1 MKLLKVDTL
10 EAALDKLEA
19 AMVSGGTHGAGG
31 IHGAGTP
38 KTEMV
43 PVLHALGRIAA
54 EDVLCGEDIPGFDR
68 STMDGYAVVARDTQG
83 AGETMPTFL
92 DLEGEVEMG
101 KEPEFSLKSGQCAY
115 VPTGGMLP
123 QGADA
128 VAMVE
133 YCQPFGTDKVAV
145 YSPLSSGHNMV
156 HAGDDVGSGEVL
168 VSRGRRIRPSDMG
181 LLSAAGKTEIKVYKP
196 WKIYII
202 STGDEI
208 VPPETMPL
216 PGQVRDVNS
225 AGLLGEALS
234 WGFDVAGLEVV
245 WDSQEVLTDK
255 VCSAM
260 KECDV
265 VIISGGS
272 SQGKKDATET
282 VIDNLTSSGAFTH
295 GLAVKPGKPTI
306 IGFDEPTECAVIGL
320 PGHPVAALL
329 LFRLIVGEI
338 WKRLTGMAEIEKEIA
353 VDAVMASNIA
363 ASPGRKTFQLVTLDY
378 EHADTETGLPQVV
391 PVLGKSGLIRTMSAA
406 EGYVVM
412 DVNDE
417 GLSRG
422 ERVKVHM
429 FLSIH
434 SGEIFKM

>member
-10 EAALDKLEA
+10 EAALDKLEE
-19 AMVSGGTHGAGG
+19 AMKSGEAGG
-31 IHGAGTP
+31 IYGTGTP

-43 PVLHALGRIAA
+43 PVLQALGRIAA
-54 EDVLCGEDIPGFDR
+54 EDVLCSEDIPGFDR

-83 AGETMPTFL
+83 AGESMPTFL
-92 DLEGEVEMG
+92 QLAGEVEMG
-101 KEPEFSLKSGQCAY
+101 HAPQFELSSGQCAY

-123 QGADA
+123 HGADA

-156 HAGDDVGSGEVL
+156 HAGDDVSSGEVL

-225 AGLLGEALS
+225 AGLLGEALAC
-234 WGFDVAGLEVV
+234 GFNVAGLEVV
-245 WDSQEVLTDK
+245 WDSQTVLTDK
-255 VCSAM
+255 ARSAM

-265 VIISGGS
+265 VVISGGS
-272 SQGKKDATET
+272 SQGKKDATEA
-282 VIDNLTSSGAFTH
+282 VIDSLTSSGAFTH

-306 IGFDEPTECAVIGL
+306 IGFDEPTKCALIGL

-378 EHADTETGLPQVV
+378 ENIDIETCLPQAV
-391 PVLGKSGLIRTMSAA
+391 PVLGKSGLIRTMSTAD
-406 EGYVVM
+406 GYIVM

-429 FLSIH
+429 L
-434 SGEIFKM
+434 

>member
-10 EAALDKLEA
+10 EAALDKLEN
-19 AMVSGGTHGAGG
+19 AMRSGEAGGVYGAGM
-31 IHGAGTP
+31 P
-38 KTEMV
+38 ETEWV
-43 PVLHALGRIAA
+43 PVLKALDRIAA
-54 EDVLCGEDIPGFDR
+54 EDVLCSEDLPGFDR

-83 AGETMPTFL
+83 AGESIPVFL
-92 DLEGEVEMG
+92 DMVGEVEMG
-101 KEPEFSLKSGQCAY
+101 QLPEFTLSSGQCAY
-115 VPTGGMLP
+115 VPTGGLLP
-123 QGADA
+123 HGTDA

-133 YCQPFGTDKVAV
+133 YCQPFGADKIAV

-156 HAGDDVGSGEVL
+156 HAGDDVRCGDSL
-168 VSRGRRIRPSDMG
+168 MQRGRRIRPSDMG

-208 VPPETMPL
+208 VPPEAMPS

-225 AGLLGEALS
+225 AGLMGEALS
-234 WGFDVAGLEVV
+234 QGFDVAGLEVV
-245 WDSQEVLTDK
+245 CDSQAVLTDK
-255 VCSAM
+255 VRSAM

-265 VIISGGS
+265 VVISGGS
-272 SQGKKDATET
+272 SQGKKDVTEA
-282 VIDNLTSSGAFTH
+282 VIDSLTSSGAFTH

-329 LFRLIVGEI
+329 LFRLIVGGI

-406 EGYVVM
+406 DGYVVM

-417 GLSRG
+417 GLCRG
-422 ERVKVHM
+422 ERVKVH
-429 FLSIH
+429 LLVR
-434 SGEIFKM
+434 

>member
-19 AMVSGGTHGAGG
+19 AMRTGGAGE
-31 IHGAGTP
+31 P
-38 KTEMV
+38 ETEFV
-43 PVLHALGRIAA
+43 PVLKALDRIAA
-54 EDVLCGEDIPGFDR
+54 EDVLCSEDIPGFDR
-68 STMDGYAVVARDTQG
+68 STMDGYAVVSRDTQG
-83 AGETMPTFL
+83 AGETMPAFL
-92 DLEGEVEMG
+92 DLAGEVEMG
-101 KEPEFSLKSGQCAY
+101 QSPKCELKSGQCAY

-123 QGADA
+123 KGSDA

-145 YSPLSSGHNMV
+145 YSPLSPGHNMV
-156 HAGDDVGSGEVL
+156 HAGDDVSCGQVL
-168 VSRGRRIRPSDMG
+168 VRRGRRIRPSDMG

-208 VPPETMPL
+208 VPPEAMPA

-234 WGFDVAGLEVV
+234 WGFDIAGLEVV
-245 WDSQEVLTDK
+245 CDSQDVLTDK
-255 VCSAM
+255 VRSAM
-260 KECDV
+260 KKCDV
-265 VIISGGS
+265 VAISGGS

-329 LFRLIVGEI
+329 LFRLIVAGI
-338 WKRLTGMAEIEKEIA
+338 WKRLTGSAEAEKEVA
-353 VDAVMASNIA
+353 ADAVMASNIA

-378 EHADTETGLPQVV
+378 EHADTETGLPQAV
-391 PVLGKSGLIRTMSAA
+391 PVLGKSGLIRTLSAA
-406 EGYVVM
+406 DGYIVM

-417 GLSRG
+417 GLCRG
-422 ERVKVHM
+422 ERVKVHLLM
-429 FLSIH
+429 R
-434 SGEIFKM
+434 

>member
-10 EAALDKLEA
+10 EASLDKLEA
-19 AMVSGGTHGAGG
+19 AMKAGG
-31 IHGAGTP
+31 KGIP
-38 KTEMV
+38 ETEYV
-43 PVLHALGRIAA
+43 PVIASLGRTAA
-54 EDVLCGEDIPGFDR
+54 EDVLCGENIPGFDR
-68 STMDGYAVVARDTQG
+68 STMDGYAVVSRDTQG
-83 AGETMPTFL
+83 AGETMPAFL
-92 DLEGEVEMG
+92 DLAGEVEMG
-101 KEPEFSLKSGQCAY
+101 QSPKCELKSGQCAY

-123 QGADA
+123 KGSDA

-145 YSPLSSGHNMV
+145 YSPLSPGHNMV
-156 HAGDDVGSGEVL
+156 HAGDDVSCGQVL
-168 VSRGRRIRPSDMG
+168 VRRGRRIRPSDMG

-208 VPPETMPL
+208 VPPEAMPA

-234 WGFDVAGLEVV
+234 WGFDIAGLEVV
-245 WDSQEVLTDK
+245 CDSQDVLTDK
-255 VCSAM
+255 VRSAM
-260 KECDV
+260 KKCDV
-265 VIISGGS
+265 VAISGGS

-329 LFRLIVGEI
+329 LFRLIVAGI
-338 WKRLTGMAEIEKEIA
+338 WKRLTGSAEAEKEVA
-353 VDAVMASNIA
+353 ADAVMASNIA

-378 EHADTETGLPQVV
+378 EHADTETGLPQAV
-391 PVLGKSGLIRTMSAA
+391 PVLGKSGLIRTLSAA
-406 EGYVVM
+406 DGYIVM

-417 GLSRG
+417 GLCRG
-422 ERVKVHM
+422 ERVKVHLLM
-429 FLSIH
+429 R
-434 SGEIFKM
+434 